1 MTEAAATPASRAIE
15 PAPARFGPRELL
27 AFISATMAL
36 MALAIDLML
45 PAFDDIR
52 SDFGL
57 DPDSGE
63 AASVITVFFLGLA
76 VAQVFYGPLADRFGR
91 KPILYSGIVVYIAG
105 AIGSALAPSFELLL
119 VARFVWGIGAAGSRV
134 VAVAIVRD
142 RFVGNQMARAMSQIM
157 AIFVLVP
164 VFAPPLVGA
173 SIIAVAPWRAV
184 FWFCVVWAIAIVFWS
199 CRSWPCSSASRC
211 S

>member
-63 AASVITVFFLGLA
+63 AASVITVFFPGLA

-164 VFAPPLVGA
+164 VFAPLVGA